1 MIASVH
7 GEIESI
13 GPDWVVV
20 NVGGVGLLLH
30 IPSTSAARLGS
41 VGQEVHLHTHLVVR
55 EDDLVLY
62 GFATP
67 DDLEVFEL
75 LISASGIGPKVGLSI
90 LSTLSSDEVSTAI
103 ATGDMHQLTRVPGV
117 GKKTAERLILELKD
131 KVSERAA
138 AGPVAAITEQDAD
151 VVAALTSLGYSVAEV
166 GRAIASLPKT
176 PGLTLEEKVKLALQ
190 YFGKK

>member
-7 GEIESI
+7 GTIESL

-20 NVGGVGLLLH
+20 NVSGIGFLVH
-30 IPSTSAARLGS
+30 VPSTTAVKLGS
-41 VGQEVHLHTHLVVR
+41 TGQEVHLHTHLVVR
-55 EDDLVLY
+55 EDDLILF

-67 DDLEVFEL
+67 DDLDVFEL
-75 LISASGIGPKVGLSI
+75 LISASGIGPKVALAI
-90 LSTLSSDEVSTAI
+90 LSTLSADEVCTAI
-103 ATGDMHQLTRVPGV
+103 VTGNMPQLTRVPGV

-131 KVSERAA
+131 KMAERTAVS
-138 AGPVAAITEQDAD
+138 PVAGITEQDTD

-166 GRAIASLPKT
+166 GRAIASIPRT
-176 PGLTLEEKVKLALQ
+176 PGLTLEEKVKFAIQ

>member
-7 GEIESI
+7 GAIESI
-13 GPDWVVV
+13 GTDWVIVS
-20 NVGGVGLLLH
+20 VGGIGLLLH
-30 IPSTSAARLGS
+30 IPSTTAAKLGS
-41 VGQEVHLHTHLVVR
+41 TGQEIHLHTHLVVR

-62 GFATP
+62 GFTTP
-67 DDLEVFEL
+67 EDLEVFEL
-75 LISASGIGPKVGLSI
+75 LISASGIGPKMGLSI

-138 AGPVAAITEQDAD
+138 AGPVASITEQDAD